1 MPKTKSFLKGKDF
14 IAAWKL
20 AYFPSAVLE
29 VDYPYMY
36 TVRHDDE
43 DYSNPLTIEPQVVCN
58 RYCFIAFKEQIDF
71 PEHPETGM
79 GDPYIDLN
87 KTDARLLKEALNN
100 E

>member
-1 MPKTKSFLKGKDF
+1 MPRTKGFLKGKKF

-20 AYFPSAVLE
+20 AHFSAHELE
-29 VDYPYMY
+29 HDFPYMY

-43 DYSNPLTIEPQVVCN
+43 DWSNPLTIEPHVVCN

-71 PEHPETGM
+71 PEHPETGV

-87 KTDARLLKEALNN
+87 KTDARLLKKALG